1 MSELTGKIALVTG
14 ASRGLGYA
22 AAKALAAE
30 GAHVIALART
40 VGALEELDDE
50 IKAAGGE
57 ATLVPLDITDD
68 KGLERLGGAVHQRWG
83 RLDLWLH
90 TAAEAAP
97 FSPAQHAAEKD
108 VEKAIKTN
116 AVATQRL
123 IRVLDPLLRAAEAGE
138 AIFCADPEAPARGA
152 GRRLVDGAEDIKL
165 WGDTYRVRAK
175 VHTIGGL
182 SAHGDQDDLVGW
194 YASFADRP
202 PVYLVHGEERA
213 QAPLLKRLRDELNAP
228 AEIARYRQKVVIGD

>member
-68 KGLERLGGAVHQRWG
+68 KGLERLGGAIHQRWG
-83 RLDLWLH
+83 MLDLWLH
-90 TAAEAAP
+90 CAAEAAP
-97 FSPAQHAAEKD
+97 FSPAQHAAAKD
-108 VEKAIKTN
+108 VEKALNTN

-138 AIFCADPEAPARGA
+138 AIFCADPDAAGEKFNAAYGASKAAQAAIVASWAEECAKGAVKIWSALPPAMPTGLRARFHPGEDQSTL
-152 GRRLVDGAEDIKL
+152 RRLDEVAGALIHARPTAE
-165 WGDTYRVRAK
+165 
-175 VHTIGGL
+175 
-182 SAHGDQDDLVGW
+182 HGATVAL
-194 YASFADRP
+194 
-202 PVYLVHGEERA
+202 
-213 QAPLLKRLRDELNAP
+213 
-228 AEIARYRQKVVIGD
+228 

>member
-1 MSELTGKIALVTG
+1 MSGLSGKIALVTG

-57 ATLVPLDITDD
+57 ATLVPLDVTDD
-68 KGLERLGGAVHQRWG
+68 KGLERLGGAIHQRWG
-83 RLDLWLH
+83 KLDLWLH
-90 TAAEAAP
+90 SAAEAAP

-108 VEKAIKTN
+108 VEKVMKTN
-116 AVATQRL
+116 AIATQRL

-138 AIFCADPEAPARGA
+138 AIFCSDPSAPGGKFNAAYGASKAAQAAIVASWAEECARGA
-152 GRRLVDGAEDIKL
+152 IKIWSAVPPPMPTGLRARFHPGEDQSKLASTTDIAAALLAARRTAPHGATVAL
-165 WGDTYRVRAK
+165 
-175 VHTIGGL
+175 
-182 SAHGDQDDLVGW
+182 
-194 YASFADRP
+194 
-202 PVYLVHGEERA
+202 
-213 QAPLLKRLRDELNAP
+213 
-228 AEIARYRQKVVIGD
+228 

>member
-1 MSELTGKIALVTG
+1 MSDLTGKIALVTG

-22 AAKALAAE
+22 AAKALAAK

-50 IKAAGGE
+50 IKAMGGE

-68 KGLERLGGAVHQRWG
+68 KGLERLGGAIHQRWG

-108 VEKAIKTN
+108 VAKAMKTN
-116 AVATQRL
+116 AIAAQRL
-123 IRVLDPLLRAAEAGE
+123 IRVLDPLLRTSEAGE
-138 AIFCADPEAPARGA
+138 AIFCADPLAPGAKFNAAYGASKAAQAAIAASWAEECARGA
-152 GRRLVDGAEDIKL
+152 IKVWSAQPPAMPTGLRARFHPGEDQSTLRRLDEVAGA
-165 WGDTYRVRAK
+165 
-175 VHTIGGL
+175 
-182 SAHGDQDDLVGW
+182 
-194 YASFADRP
+194 
-202 PVYLVHGEERA
+202 
-213 QAPLLKRLRDELNAP
+213 LLKTRATARHGATVRL
-228 AEIARYRQKVVIGD
+228 